1 MYNRTGLTLMTYTN
15 EKYVNG
21 TYKTPNRALLN
32 VTNVISYV
40 APFHTKFSL
49 MQGQTY
55 QPIATMTDDEIK
67 AMNSGWYAMVAI

>member
-40 APFHTKFSL
+40 APFHSKFSL
-49 MQGQTY
+49 M
-55 QPIATMTDDEIK
+55 
-67 AMNSGWYAMVAI
+67 SG